1 MKCIHN
7 DCGWCYAS
15 ALRDTNAANGQ
26 CESPSKCPELVKQVD
41 AYNIAAGMD
50 AVADA
55 PSEWKD
61 EIEKTALDMLIYGN
75 GFMRDGKRVD
85 PKDVYISQSDEYE
98 QSQHSAE
105 EVIGN
110 PRTDVRMAIN
120 DTLKAIHEEEDV
132 VIKVDLKVH
141 LSFLLKYERES
152 IRDSNG

>member
-55 PSEWKD
+55 PSEWEGEVSK
-61 EIEKTALDMLIYGN
+61 EG
-75 GFMRDGKRVD
+75 VD
-85 PKDVYISQSDEYE
+85 DYDI
-98 QSQHSAE
+98 SQHSAE

-120 DTLKAIHEEEDV
+120 DTLKAIHEEQDV
-132 VIKVDLKVH
+132 VIKIDLKVH
-141 LSFLLKYERES
+141 LSFLLTRERES
-152 IRDSNG
+152 IRNSNG